1 MTDERERKIKANAKR
16 QQFRFALEN
25 ICKLTIPGFN
35 HLMIEWDDK
44 DTEFMEAA
52 KTVTVYYD
60 NGFSKRICVEVDS
73 LRAIVTD
80 VLRWA

>member
-1 MTDERERKIKANAKR
+1 MTSEREFRIRAAAKR
-16 QQFRFALEN
+16 QQFRTYLEN

-35 HLMIEWDDK
+35 HLTIEWDEK
-44 DTEFMEAA
+44 DTEYMEAA
-52 KTVTVYYD
+52 KTVMVYYD
-60 NGFSKRICVEVDS
+60 NGYSKRICVEVDS